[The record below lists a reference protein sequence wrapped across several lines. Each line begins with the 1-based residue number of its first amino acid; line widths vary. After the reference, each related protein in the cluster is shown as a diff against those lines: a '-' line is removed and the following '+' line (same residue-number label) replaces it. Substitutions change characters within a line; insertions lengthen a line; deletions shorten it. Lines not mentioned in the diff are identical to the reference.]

1 MFSES
6 IKVLNIKKFLL
17 ALGLVTVIS
26 MPSAFAYKF
35 YVEPESDMAVSFNVY
50 DVLDGKGET
59 TFVNYANSNGDD
71 EYWIRV
77 ASRYDQSKLLHYLSL
92 TVDGESY
99 RLTAIPLDSKHYYA
113 ASSANITRGDLG
125 NNAHYSSLNRYY
137 PIQTDLAFKLIK
149 AKEIIITYNTDKEI
163 NCDIRVNK
171 NVIENLHKAYSLRY
185 ADFNNYWKPIDK
197 RMRLQQEGKTI

>member
-1 MFSES
+1 M
-6 IKVLNIKKFLL
+6 KKILI
-17 ALGLVTVIS
+17 ALGIATVLFQPTS
-26 MPSAFAYKF
+26 FAYKF
-35 YVEPESDMAVSFNVY
+35 YVEPESDIAVSFNVY
-50 DVLDGKGET
+50 DVLDGKWET

-125 NNAHYSSLNRYY
+125 NKAHYSSLNRYY
-137 PIQTDLAFKLIK
+137 PIPTDLAFKLIK